1 MSFGRRQPSHKQ
13 QPSLKSLQQKS
24 QQLEPSPLVER
35 YGRRLAS
42 VEHNLNAICSQHDAL
57 MPLLT
62 LLDSMPHLS
71 KSDLQIRSY
80 MKKVAE
86 TEGKLDRLEHSY
98 Q

>member
-1 MSFGRRQPSHKQ
+1 M
-13 QPSLKSLQQKS
+13 
-24 QQLEPSPLVER
+24 
-35 YGRRLAS
+35 
-42 VEHNLNAICSQHDAL
+42 EHNLNAICSQHDAL

>member
-13 QPSLKSLQQKS
+13 QPSLKSLQQRS
-24 QQLEPSPLVER
+24 QQLETSQLAEK
-35 YGRRLAS
+35 YGKRLTS

-71 KSDLQIRSY
+71 KSDQQIRNIL
-80 MKKVAE
+80 KKAGE
-86 TEGKLDRLEHSY
+86 IDNKLDRLDQSY
-98 Q
+98 R